1 MKKIFKFLP
10 IAVLAFVSAGCTEEI
25 NTPVE
30 IPVADTFTATIES
43 KDTKTSIDADNYTVW
58 TEGDAVSVFN
68 EENANHHY
76 SLVDGENSNI
86 GSFAAEAAAAQ
97 TKVAA
102 IYPHN
107 EENAYDGTKFTIQIP
122 AVHSYIEGEISK
134 SPMVGVFADGKVA
147 FKNAGALIRVE
158 AKNIP
163 AGYNKAI
170 LTSADVNLSG
180 EMTITKASSTLK
192 AGAYNEAN
200 NSVAITWEAGEEV
213 ADKVFYFPVPVA
225 KFAKLTVTLT
235 NGTDSYLVKEREN
248 ISTQRNTC
256 YKMTSDAE
264 EIFIET
270 EADLFAFAER
280 VAAGNTYN
288 GQEVKLA
295 ADITMTKP
303 WTPIGNSTDGIT
315 KSFRGTFDGQGHTIT
330 GLQVT
335 AAQDAG
341 FFGAKWDGDV
351 KNVNFDGATIS
362 GNHYA
367 GVVIGW
373 ADGNN
378 YNSFFSIDG
387 CTVTNSTVTLTP
399 ELIGEKYDNGDKA
412 AGIVGYAYA
421 INVTNNTV
429 SETTI
434 TGYRDLGG
442 IVGCATESGDKFSTI
457 TGNKVG
463 ENVRV
468 VVDNSH
474 NYKNYTTNA
483 SYNLD
488 SYCGRASAQTV
499 ISGNTGTAE
508 IDAPD
513 FVYLVPN
520 SNWEQ
525 GNARFAT
532 YFFGNGDIW
541 KDMTDL
547 DGDGIYEVEIPDG
560 GYTTMIFCRMN
571 PNHSDNRWNTDSDTD
586 ATKRVW
592 NQTGD
597 MPLDDTKPYCVIPE
611 LLWDGMTIWSE
622 DTNLPF
628 IKDGSY
634 YLVPNS
640 DWKSGSARFAAYFCN
655 GSSSATWVDMKAVSG
670 APGYYEVALPS
681 GQNHANIIFCRMNPN
696 HSDNRWNTGSDTDA
710 TKRVWN
716 QTDDLALNK
725 GNVYEITGWDKSGNW
740 HTIK

>member
-315 KSFRGTFDGQGHTIT
+315 KSFRGTFDGQGHTIKD
-330 GLQVT
+330 LQVT

-525 GNARFAT
+525 ANARFAV

-547 DGDGIYEVEIPDG
+547 DGDGIYEVEVPDG
-560 GYTTMIFCRMN
+560 GYTNMIFCRMN
-571 PNHSDNRWNTDSDTD
+571 PGVVENNFNDG
-586 ATKRVW
+586 TKW
-592 NQTGD
+592 NQTPDLSIEIGKYGIILPSSWGD
-597 MPLDDTKPYCVIPE
+597 MV
-611 LLWDGMTIWSE
+611 WSE
-622 DTNLPF
+622 SSSFTMGANEIGLLISF
-628 IKDGSY
+628 G
-634 YLVPNS
+634 
-640 DWKSGSARFAAYFCN
+640 DWKNDGATFSAKFVN
-655 GSSSATWVDMKAVSG
+655 STTSKEVTLTPLSSTAPSFYKISLPAGTWEKVQFNRKS
-670 APGYYEVALPS
+670 
-681 GQNHANIIFCRMNPN
+681 
-696 HSDNRWNTGSDTDA
+696 SDGKTVWNNTGEQLLTNKNYFVV
-710 TKRVWN
+710 TNWN
-716 QTDDLALNK
+716 NSCDSF
-725 GNVYEITGWDKSGNW
+725 YF
-740 HTIK
+740 